1 MTVAIILGTRP
12 EIIKMSPVIRACE
25 ERGVSYFL
33 LHTGQHYSYNMDAV
47 FFEQLRLPKAKYN
60 LDVGSG
66 THGEQTAKILTGVEK
81 VLIKEKPSA
90 VLVQGDTNTVLS
102 GALAAVKMHIR
113 IGHVEAGL
121 RSFDERMPEEI
132 NRTLADHM
140 ATFLFAPTALAKMN
154 LLRDGISEKKI
165 FVVGNTIVDAVCAY
179 SEVKH
184 VPLCHG
190 VCFGLHFPKG
200 SYILATLHRAE
211 NVDVKGTL
219 RQILK
224 GIELV
229 HRRFGMPVVC
239 PIHPRTQKMIK
250 KFRLSVPQGVKLIEP
265 VGYVH
270 LLHLLKNARLVLTD
284 SGGLQEECCILK
296 TPCVTMRLSTE
307 RSETVNVG
315 ANIIA
320 GTKALDILK
329 SAETMANKRAKW
341 QNPFGDGKTSER
353 IIKILLGKLG

>member
-1 MTVAIILGTRP
+1 M
-12 EIIKMSPVIRACE
+12 MSK
-25 ERGVSYFL
+25 
-33 LHTGQHYSYNMDAV
+33 V
-47 FFEQLRLPKAKYN
+47 FFDELGLSRPKYN
-60 LDVGSG
+60 LDATKG
-66 THGEQTAKILTGVEK
+66 THGEETAEMILFIEK
-81 VLIKEKPSA
+81 VLHKEKPDV